1 MGKLLRLV
9 QIYHVRRWMGGK
21 KHVELNFFWPA
32 GSLVMRLLV
41 LSLVSLYFASDEPFL
56 KVLLSKVLFGH
67 WLVLQVFSVCTHNHF
82 TRPFSEELLFVC

>member
-56 KVLLSKVLFGH
+56 KSTLEQSSFWTLACFTGI
-67 WLVLQVFSVCTHNHF
+67 FSVY
-82 TRPFSEELLFVC
+82 S